1 MMEITLTPPQSE
13 VFMNPSRFK
22 VIAAGRRW
30 GKTVVSI
37 YSLIDAAAIPDSNV
51 WYVTSSYRAC
61 KMIAWEPL
69 KELVIGSGWA
79 DRINESDLSIKLK
92 NRSRIVL
99 RGADNYDSLRGTSIH
114 RLVLDECAFLDQR
127 VFTQALRPTLS
138 DSGGGAI
145 FISSPTGRDWFYD
158 LWLKGQDGPHK
169 EEGWKSWQYTTLEG
183 GNVPKEEVEAARRD
197 LDEKTFNQEYNAAF
211 VDYHGLVYYNYDRV
225 TSVRD
230 QKYNKNR
237 TLYLGLDFNIS
248 PMCAVI
254 AQKEG
259 DEMFIIDEIVLYSS
273 NTDEMADEIRSRYPV
288 ENCIIYPDP
297 ASKQRKTSAGGKT
310 DYSILQ
316 NYGFRVRVRNSH
328 PFVRDRINAVNSR
341 LKNSD
346 GERKLFIHSKCRYLL
361 ESLEKMSYKEGTSI
375 PEKGKYDHATDAL
388 GYLCEYLHP
397 VRRTGGPISTM
408 RLSGL

>member
-1 MMEITLTPPQSE
+1 
-13 VFMNPSRFK
+13 
-22 VIAAGRRW
+22 
-30 GKTVVSI
+30 
-37 YSLIDAAAIPDSNV
+37 
-51 WYVTSSYRAC
+51 
-61 KMIAWEPL
+61 
-69 KELVIGSGWA
+69 
-79 DRINESDLSIKLK
+79 LSIKLK